1 MEHIREYFKRDALA
15 AHLGIEL
22 LDVSPGRAS
31 ARMQVKDCHFNPFG
45 TVHGAALFAL
55 ADFVFA
61 AAANSHGSIAVALSA
76 NILFTKAGGQGTL
89 TAEGEE
95 VARSRRIATYA
106 IKVTDEAGDTVAVF
120 QGTVYRKGEAI
131 PETG

>member
-1 MEHIREYFKRDALA
+1 MDHIREYFKRDALA

-22 LDVSPGRAS
+22 VDVSPGCCV
-31 ARMQVKDCHFNPFG
+31 ARMQVEDCHFNPFG

-55 ADFVFA
+55 ADFAFA

-76 NILFTKAGGQGTL
+76 NILFTKPGGRGTL
-89 TAEGEE
+89 IAEAEE
-95 VARSRRIATYA
+95 VARSKRIATYA

-120 QGTVYRKGEAI
+120 QGTVYRKGEPI
-131 PETG
+131 PTGG